1 MSPFQLDDLD
11 LTVSPNSAYFG
22 ETVTVKCNS
31 GIQGSQITIWLQE
44 ITHDLMPDVDSV
56 LLASLEVTNKTFSY
70 NFKLRPEM
78 GPTQAGEMF
87 SILPNKRLFIKRI

>member
-1 MSPFQLDDLD
+1 
-11 LTVSPNSAYFG
+11 
-22 ETVTVKCNS
+22 
-31 GIQGSQITIWLQE
+31 
-44 ITHDLMPDVDSV
+44 MPDVDSV

-87 SILPNKRLFIKRI
+87 SILPNKVYGIVVIGGNYIIGLGLRVRSRGPH